1 MNNPEEKDARII
13 EDNEITLSDLV
24 SVLLKKKLFI
34 LSLSLI
40 STFVGISFS
49 FFVPDTYKSTALLT
63 PAQQS
68 SGGISSQFSSIASFA
83 GISLPSEGGNKTIE
97 ALERIKSYDF
107 FSQILSKELR
117 IEDLMAVDSWDPE
130 TNTILYDPDL
140 YDSATNEWVRDVSYP
155 QTVTPSLQ
163 EAYLYYRELL
173 SISENKEDGLITLSI
188 THESPFF
195 ARDLNAT
202 IISMINKSMRDYDKK
217 VTVNSINF
225 LENQIQLTKKVG
237 VLDSLAAVQQEQIKS
252 LTLIESNADYIFKI
266 IDPPISPEEKDGP
279 LRPLIALMSLLLG
292 ILLSV
297 FYILIKHYNK

>member
-1 MNNPEEKDARII
+1 MNYPEEKDVRII

-34 LSLSLI
+34 ISLSLI

-140 YDSATNEWVRDVSYP
+140 DISLFKNYKDAL
-155 QTVTPSLQ
+155 QTYFQ
-163 EAYLYYRELL
+163 INYLKHVK
-173 SISENKEDGLITLSI
+173 NKN
-188 THESPFF
+188 
-195 ARDLNAT
+195 DLN
-202 IISMINKSMRDYDKK
+202 NLNYL
-217 VTVNSINF
+217 F
-225 LENQIQLTKKVG
+225 
-237 VLDSLAAVQQEQIKS
+237 
-252 LTLIESNADYIFKI
+252 I
-266 IDPPISPEEKDGP
+266 IDELYKPNLEIWSDIDFINYLNRLNIKLIIFNVEK
-279 LRPLIALMSLLLG
+279 
-292 ILLSV
+292 V
-297 FYILIKHYNK
+297 FKSIFRGNLKTQKN